1 MTCAVALG
9 VEGGTESSV
18 IRHAEGIRS
27 LSYEMASRHLPVKL
41 RGVITYRHEYFGFIQ
56 DETGG
61 VYFEPQ
67 DAEVL
72 PAGRSEDLKPGT
84 LVELEGST
92 IPGRYAPC
100 VGRDVRIRVLGT
112 APLPTPVQVPSI
124 QLLQPEFDMQWV
136 EVIATVMGT
145 HIDDELL
152 RLDLVANGSRFTADV
167 LDDWKDDPMLGRL
180 MGSDIRIRGVYGG
193 LPNRRRQL
201 VAMQVLC
208 PSTKHIEILDEGLK
222 TAFAS
227 PYSDVSKLLQYR
239 PDHDRRVKVR
249 GRLLASFN
257 DQRFFL
263 RSRKGAIEIQTANP
277 HALTLGH
284 EIVAVGFPVLKE
296 GHVVLR
302 DAVMRTIQDTRN
314 IQETPPPSAIEFR
327 GDRLSLS
334 AMHGELVSLT
344 GVVVEHFD
352 RLPDPVALLD
362 SSQGL
367 FTVTLPRN
375 LKPIAP
381 QTRVLVA
388 GICLVNSPSNLLPA
402 YDRDSGLLIEPT
414 QVDYAF
420 TIKTRGESDVAIL
433 QKPSWW
439 TRERLQ
445 AIGTVLGLGV
455 VATMVWVLAL
465 RRRVREQTRIIA
477 EKIEKQ
483 RLTEER
489 VRIASELHD
498 TLEQEW
504 VGIGLQ
510 LENALARLKTSPTR
524 AGESIIL
531 ARTMLRQSQA
541 EARSTI
547 WDLHCETRTR
557 ENMLSSLR
565 QIANHLQSDQGPVFS
580 VEVAEDIQVL
590 RGTVANHFLR
600 VAQEAVT
607 NAIKHA
613 RARKVEIVLSKRDNE
628 LRLEIKDD
636 GIGFDTQSRAA
647 SPEGHFGLSG
657 MKQRASK
664 LKGSLVV
671 QSQPGLG
678 TTLTLATRIP

>member
-1 MTCAVALG
+1 
-9 VEGGTESSV
+9 
-18 IRHAEGIRS
+18 
-27 LSYEMASRHLPVKL
+27 
-41 RGVITYRHEYFGFIQ
+41 
-56 DETGG
+56 
-61 VYFEPQ
+61 
-67 DAEVL
+67 
-72 PAGRSEDLKPGT
+72 
-84 LVELEGST
+84 
-92 IPGRYAPC
+92 
-100 VGRDVRIRVLGT
+100 
-112 APLPTPVQVPSI
+112 
-124 QLLQPEFDMQWV
+124 
-136 EVIATVMGT
+136 
-145 HIDDELL
+145 
-152 RLDLVANGSRFTADV
+152 
-167 LDDWKDDPMLGRL
+167 
-180 MGSDIRIRGVYGG
+180 
-193 LPNRRRQL
+193 
-201 VAMQVLC
+201 
-208 PSTKHIEILDEGLK
+208 
-222 TAFAS
+222 
-227 PYSDVSKLLQYR
+227 
-239 PDHDRRVKVR
+239 
-249 GRLLASFN
+249 
-257 DQRFFL
+257 
-263 RSRKGAIEIQTANP
+263 
-277 HALTLGH
+277 
-284 EIVAVGFPVLKE
+284 
-296 GHVVLR
+296 
-302 DAVMRTIQDTRN
+302 
-314 IQETPPPSAIEFR
+314 
-327 GDRLSLS
+327 
-334 AMHGELVSLT
+334 
-344 GVVVEHFD
+344 
-352 RLPDPVALLD
+352 
-362 SSQGL
+362 
-367 FTVTLPRN
+367 